1 MIMEK
6 QDNKKNPDGT
16 TSASASAQLKSEPGY
31 EKKHALLSPSS
42 AYRWLNCTPS
52 AVAESQEEDQSS
64 TFAEEGSLAHAVC
77 ALQLNGQLN
86 RSTVD
91 AEDEITALV
100 EKGYEVTEEMERYAA
115 DYTEFVMET
124 YFGELAVSDKVEIH
138 IETPLDLN
146 TWAPD
151 SFGTSDVVIVGQQTL
166 HVIDFKYG
174 KGVEVSAVNNPQ
186 MRLYALGALEEFGL
200 EHPFERVVTHIW
212 QPRISNYSNE
222 ELSVEELEAWGL
234 NYCRPLAYVA
244 ARGLGVRHG
253 GAWCKFCRAS
263 RGCRALDEMAIIAS
277 ATPVESMSA
286 EGIGNVCM
294 PMIGPLE
301 RWIENVKDTALR
313 YMLDGQ
319 AVPGYKVVEAR
330 TQCKVS
336 DPVKLADVLRGMGYR
351 EEEIMKEPE
360 LQAITKLE
368 KLVGKKAFAEAAG
381 DCITKAPGKPTVAPD
396 SDRRASY
403 NPGGAFSNIRVPE

>member
-1 MIMEK
+1 MEK

-16 TSASASAQLKSEPGY
+16 TSASASAQLKRVPDY

-64 TFAEEGSLAHAVC
+64 SFAEEGSLAHAVC
-77 ALQLNGQLN
+77 ARELNGRLN
-86 RSTVD
+86 RSAVD
-91 AEDEITALV
+91 AEEEITALV
-100 EKGYEVTEEMERYAA
+100 EKGYEVTEEMERFAT

-124 YFGELAVSDKVEIH
+124 YFGELAVSDGKAEIH
-138 IETPLDLN
+138 VETPLDLN

-174 KGVEVSAVNNPQ
+174 KGVEVSAAGNPQ

-222 ELSVEELEAWGL
+222 EISTDELITWGL
-234 NYCRPLAYVA
+234 NYCRPLARVA
-244 ARGLGVRHG
+244 ALGLGVRHG
-253 GAWCKFCRAS
+253 GAWCKFCKAS
-263 RGCRALDEMAIIAS
+263 RGCRALDEMAVIAS

-294 PMIGPLE
+294 PMVGPLE
-301 RWIENVKDTALR
+301 QWIEDVKESALK

-330 TQCKVS
+330 TQRKVS
-336 DPVKLADVLRGMGYR
+336 DPVKLAAVLRGMGYR
-351 EEEIMKEPE
+351 EEEIMRAPE
-360 LQAITKLE
+360 LQTITNLE
-368 KLVGKKAFAEAAG
+368 RLVGKKAFAEAAG
-381 DCITKAPGKPTVAPD
+381 DCITKAPGKPTVVPD

-403 NPGGAFSNIRVPE
+403 KATDAFSNIAVPE

>member
-1 MIMEK
+1 MEK
-6 QDNKKNPDGT
+6 QDNK
-16 TSASASAQLKSEPGY
+16 
-31 EKKHALLSPSS
+31 KKHALLSPSS

-64 TFAEEGSLAHAVC
+64 SFAEEGSLAHAVC
-77 ALQLNGQLN
+77 ALHLNGQLN

-91 AEDEITALV
+91 AEDEIAALV

-115 DYTEFVMET
+115 DYTEFVMEA
-124 YFGELAVSDKVEIH
+124 YFGELAVSDKVEVH
-138 IETPLDLN
+138 VETPLDLN

-222 ELSVEELEAWGL
+222 EISVEELEAWGL
-234 NYCRPLAYVA
+234 NYCRPLAHVA

-301 RWIENVKDTALR
+301 QWIENVKDTALR
-313 YMLDGQ
+313 YMLDGR

-330 TQCKVS
+330 TQRKVS

-351 EEEIMKEPE
+351 EEEIMKAPE
-360 LQAITKLE
+360 LQTITNLE

-403 NPGGAFSNIRVPE
+403 NPSGAFSNIRVPE